1 MKILFRISLIAAF
14 ILGVISFTSCK
25 KEEPLEPNILA
36 AGPQSPFFNPFDTTG
51 SGGGT
56 GGGGGGTGGGNP
68 VNEYFTATIDGSPIS
83 FNNYSYLD
91 NGISVAF
98 SGFSTTSPRGISF
111 ALFGSLSNG
120 LTIDLGGTT
129 DNGTYNRGVG
139 DVLNSSR
146 GELFIDEVGSNF
158 VRGTFFFTAV
168 SINNPNDSV
177 LVENGTFQIEK

>member
-1 MKILFRISLIAAF
+1 MKLLVRLTLISAF
-14 ILGVISFTSCK
+14 IIGVISLTSCK
-25 KEEPLEPNILA
+25 KEEPLEPNESA
-36 AGPQSPFFNPFDTTG
+36 AGLQALGFNPFDSTGSGGG

-56 GGGGGGTGGGNP
+56 GGGGNP
-68 VNEYFTATIDGSPIS
+68 VNEYFTATIDGNPIS
-83 FNNYSYLD
+83 FSNYSYLD

-98 SGFSTTSPRGISF
+98 SGFSNTSARGISF

-139 DVLNSSR
+139 DILNSSS

-158 VRGTFFFTAV
+158 VRGTFFFTAI

-177 LVENGTFQIEK
+177 IVENGSFQIEK